1 MLALLGALGSGFVSF
16 LPADPA
22 WGSRLALAPA
32 FGLAIGAAL
41 TTTLFGLMSMGV
53 ATWVVVVPV
62 IAASVVVAI
71 VRLRRQGVRLAAGG
85 TLRQIAAVV
94 ALVLVVATAFNL
106 PMALRNSLGPVAYQ
120 VYDAPGYGVQ
130 GYEYS
135 KHSMGDLKPFSK
147 FDKGPDLTI
156 RYAAYQI
163 AINQQIG
170 YDTVVSTANTIY
182 GWRFMST
189 QTGYMIA
196 LILVGALGVFAA
208 VRAFTARL
216 GLWPAMV
223 GGGLLAGPFFFQ
235 LFMDGSQGALSG
247 LALLPPVAIGGYRS
261 LSTRRI
267 REIVLWALLL
277 TGFQTAYPY
286 FVPPLVAGAVAVI
299 AVILWRAA
307 RSSGIQRIGLARG
320 ALILGGVIVVAL
332 ALSPVAT
339 ARTATYWHD
348 ILKSHFAIS
357 AGLPQFHLPA
367 SVLPSYVLQTQE
379 FYFLPP
385 VLHSGLQHA
394 VTMGLAPLGLLVV
407 IGFGMWRFPWT
418 LILVP
423 VAAAAA
429 LLAIYYQQKYSCSYC
444 VQRSLLPV
452 APLGAVA
459 VGVGLGALWSARER
473 WLRLL
478 AVAAGVATVVVV
490 GHITSVEIRR
500 TNDGAAMSP
509 PQLRAILPA
518 VHKVRGPIYFEA
530 IGQTLQAPLDMP
542 VTYHT
547 VNEVTAQRVAVSTEA
562 NDFNGLAYLG
572 GARPTGKEYTP
583 NFDWV
588 VTRIPSVRTDRQV
601 VKRDGPFALER
612 RRSPFDITVTSGV
625 AVDTAWRDSQGV
637 PWVFAPLDFWVS
649 AESRQPAWALISFQ
663 GPAAAKTRIARP
675 NRAKVVSRTADGL
688 TVCLPTPSRA
698 ALRRLVLRLS
708 VPGDALQ
715 APPNSFS
722 HTPIPP
728 KVLRL
733 SAMRV
738 TTANCTR

>member
-32 FGLAIGAAL
+32 FGLAVGAAL

-62 IAASVVVAI
+62 IVVSVVVAVI
-71 VRLRRQGVRLAAGG
+71 RLRRQRVRLRGG
-85 TLRQIAAVV
+85 TLGQLAAVV

-156 RYAAYQI
+156 RYAAFQV
-163 AINQQIG
+163 ALNQQIG
-170 YDTVVSTANTIY
+170 YDTVTSTANTIF

-189 QTGYMIA
+189 QGGYMIA

-223 GGGLLAGPFFFQ
+223 GGALLAGPFFFQ
-235 LFMDGSQGALSG
+235 LWMDGSQGALSG
-247 LALLPPVAIGGYRS
+247 LALLPPVAVGGYRS
-261 LSTRRI
+261 LATRRI
-267 REIVLWALLL
+267 REVVLWALLL
-277 TGFQTAYPY
+277 AGFQTAYPY
-286 FVPPLVAGAVAVI
+286 FVPPLVAGAIAVI
-299 AVILWRAA
+299 AVILWRAS

-320 ALILGGVIVVAL
+320 ALVLGGVIVVAL

-348 ILKSHFAIS
+348 ILKTHFAIS
-357 AGLPQFHLPA
+357 AGLPQFHLPV

-385 VLHSGLQHA
+385 VLHSGIQHA
-394 VTMGLAPLGLLVV
+394 ATMGLAPLGLLVV

-418 LILVP
+418 LILLP

-429 LLAIYYQQKYSCSYC
+429 LLAIYYQQKYNCSYC

-459 VGVGLGALWSARER
+459 VGVGLGALWSMRQR
-473 WLRLL
+473 WLRILS
-478 AVAAGVATVVVV
+478 VVAGVCTVLVV
-490 GHITSVEIRR
+490 GHLASVEIRR
-500 TNDGAAMSP
+500 ANDGAAMSP
-509 PQLRAILPA
+509 HQLRALLPA

-530 IGQTLQAPLDMP
+530 IGQTFQAPLDMP

-547 VNEVTAQRVAVSTEA
+547 VNEVSAQRMAISTEA

-588 VTRIPSVRTDRQV
+588 LTRIPSVRTDRQV
-601 VKRDGPFALER
+601 VARDGPFALER

-625 AVDTAWRDSQGV
+625 VVDGEQYDSQGI

-649 AESRQPAWALISFQ
+649 AESSRPAWALVSFQ
-663 GPAAAKTRIARP
+663 GPAAPTVRLARSRGAKI
-675 NRAKVVSRTADGL
+675 VSRSASSL
-688 TVCLPTPSRA
+688 SVCIPTRSRA
-698 ALRRLVLRLS
+698 ALRRLVLRLFI
-708 VPGDALQ
+708 PNDAIQ
-715 APPNSFS
+715 APRSSFS
-722 HTPIPP
+722 HTPVPP
-728 KVLRL
+728 KALRL

-738 TTANCTR
+738 TTTDCTR